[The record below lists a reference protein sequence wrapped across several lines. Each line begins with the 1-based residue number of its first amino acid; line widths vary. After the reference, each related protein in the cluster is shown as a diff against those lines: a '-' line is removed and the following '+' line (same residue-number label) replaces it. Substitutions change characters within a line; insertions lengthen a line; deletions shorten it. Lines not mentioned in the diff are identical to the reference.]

1 MAEIAYPNNTPNNA
15 ETPLEAAARLE
26 VSEEGTAGQD
36 RREERE
42 ADVLVADID
51 AHVARTDPASLP
63 EAEEALEA
71 WEIPNDPLEGVP
83 GDVALE
89 PNVEGPPLVAVFA
102 AQSEM
107 EANIVRG
114 VVEAAGIPV
123 TFDGL
128 PAPMLGNVFQA
139 GETRWGDL
147 LVAAQ
152 DADAARAAIAEA
164 TAAPEGLPADAPS
177 DTPILATPTEVPNA

>member
-1 MAEIAYPNNTPNNA
+1 MAETAYSNNTPNNA
-15 ETPLEAAARLE
+15 ETPLETAARLE
-26 VSEEGTAGQD
+26 AAEEGVAGQD

-63 EAEEALEA
+63 EAEAALDA

-83 GDVALE
+83 SDVALE
-89 PNVEGPPLVAVFA
+89 PNVEGMPLVAVFA

-107 EANIVRG
+107 EASIVRG
-114 VVEAAGIPV
+114 VIEAVGIPV

-139 GETRWGDL
+139 GEDRWGDL
-147 LVAAQ
+147 LVPAQ

-164 TAAPEGLPADAPS
+164 TAHPEDPPAD
-177 DTPILATPTEVPNA
+177 TL

>member
-1 MAEIAYPNNTPNNA
+1 M
-15 ETPLEAAARLE
+15 
-26 VSEEGTAGQD
+26 
-36 RREERE
+36 
-42 ADVLVADID
+42 
-51 AHVARTDPASLP
+51 
-63 EAEEALEA
+63 
-71 WEIPNDPLEGVP
+71 P

-89 PNVEGPPLVAVFA
+89 PDVEGPPLVAVFA

-152 DADAARAAIAEA
+152 DADKPPMPPLPRRRPPRK
-164 TAAPEGLPADAPS
+164 TSPADA
-177 DTPILATPTEVPNA
+177 V

>member
-1 MAEIAYPNNTPNNA
+1 MPETTYLNQGPSDAA
-15 ETPLEAAARLE
+15 ETPLEAAARQE
-26 VSEEGTAGQD
+26 AADAGGVGQD

-42 ADVLVADID
+42 ADMLVADID

-63 EAEEALEA
+63 AAERALDA
-71 WEIPNDPLEGVP
+71 WEIPTDPLEGVP
-83 GDVALE
+83 ADVALE

-114 VVEAAGIPV
+114 VIEAAGIPV

-147 LVAAQ
+147 LVPAQ
-152 DADAARAAIAEA
+152 DADNARAAIAEA
-164 TAAPEGLPADAPS
+164 TASQENLSS
-177 DTPILATPTEVPNA
+177 DTPTEVPNA